1 MALELLV
8 AALAVLGYF
17 VGSYADERRARL
29 EVRKLRR
36 LRDQPRFAAKGFPWD
51 ITFKRPLRSA
61 SAAPRI
67 RFVD

>member
-1 MALELLV
+1 VALELFV

-17 VGSYADERRARL
+17 VGSCADERRARL

-36 LRDQPRFAAKGFPWD
+36 LRDQPRFAAKSLPWD
-51 ITFKRPLRSA
+51 ITFRRPQRTASA
-61 SAAPRI
+61 SSRI